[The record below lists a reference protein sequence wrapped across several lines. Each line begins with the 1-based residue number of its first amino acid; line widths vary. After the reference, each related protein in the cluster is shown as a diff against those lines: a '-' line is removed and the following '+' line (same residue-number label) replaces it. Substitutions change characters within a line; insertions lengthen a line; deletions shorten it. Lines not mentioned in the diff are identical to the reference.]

1 MTAQPEAADDTS
13 RYASKREF
21 GLWRPLAG
29 VALALGL
36 ASTMLPGCNGGPRA
50 GGPTGTVAGRVTIG
64 GQPLEEP
71 VVVTFLGQDGSPATA
86 LTAPDGHYELTI
98 RTSRSIPVGHYK
110 IGISPYDPTES
121 AASAPV
127 DPRHVLDVK
136 TGAPTARTQW
146 NSQVPARY
154 GNPATSGLERDVKAG
169 PNEIDL
175 EITN

>member
-1 MTAQPEAADDTS
+1 MTAQPEAADDSS
-13 RYASKREF
+13 RCGSKRDF
-21 GLWRPLAG
+21 SLWRRLAG

-36 ASTMLPGCNGGPRA
+36 ASIMLSGCNGGPGA
-50 GGPTGTVAGRVTIG
+50 GGPTGTVTGRVTIG
-64 GQPLEEP
+64 GQPLEES

-86 LTAPDGHYELTI
+86 LTAPDGRYELTI
-98 RTSRSIPVGHYK
+98 LTSRSIPVGHYK

-127 DPRHVLDVK
+127 DPRQVLDVK
-136 TGAPTARTQW
+136 TGASTARTQW

-154 GNPATSGLERDVKAG
+154 GNPATSGLERDVKSG
-169 PNEIDL
+169 PNAIDL